1 MKLLIGQI
9 LPFITITIFVL
20 GVFYRLG
27 RWVGAR
33 IVHNVTLSDPW
44 LKSGGEVAVKIGT
57 EAFLFRS
64 LFKFDKALW
73 AGAFIMHFAL
83 LNVLGGHVVGFG
95 LLGEQFAYIPGIT
108 AEMSKD
114 ASNLLGTVFG
124 IVLFLSIAY
133 LLIRRFSISEVKS
146 ISNSSD
152 VVWLVYLLLI
162 VGVGNIMR
170 LFRQFHIEYEPV
182 RDYIVALFTLQPVV
196 GMELLESYFFLT
208 HFLLVQI
215 LLIVFPFSK
224 LMHLFGMFAERWIVN
239 RVYHDPAPGMP
250 NIDIPAARKA
260 GLGLPSGGGGE
271 SASEGV

>member
-9 LPFITITIFVL
+9 LPFITIIIFVL

-27 RWVGAR
+27 RWVGAG
-33 IVHNVTLSDPW
+33 IVHNITLSDPW
-44 LKSGGEVAVKIGT
+44 LKTNGEVALKIGT

-64 LFKFDKALW
+64 FFKFDKALW
-73 AGAFIMHFAL
+73 AGALLMHFAL

-108 AEMSKD
+108 PEMSVQ
-114 ASNLLGTVFG
+114 ASDFLGTLFG
-124 IVLFLSIAY
+124 IVLFVTLAY
-133 LLIRRFSISEVKS
+133 LLIRRYTITPLKQMN
-146 ISNSSD
+146 NSSD
-152 VVWLVYLLLI
+152 VLWLVYLLLI

-170 LFRQFHIEYEPV
+170 LFDQFHIEYHLV
-182 RDYIVALFTLQPVV
+182 RDYVIALFTLQPVV
-196 GMELLESYFFLT
+196 NMELLQSSFFLI

-250 NIDIPAARKA
+250 NIDVAAARKA
-260 GLGLPSGGGGE
+260 RLSAVPASSE
-271 SASEGV
+271 SAAQEGV

>member
-33 IVHNVTLSDPW
+33 IVHNITLSDPF
-44 LKSGGEVAVKIGT
+44 LQSKGEVAVKIGT

-73 AGAFIMHFAL
+73 AGALLMHFAL

-95 LLGEQFAYIPGIT
+95 FLGEQFALVPGIT
-108 AEMSKD
+108 PEMSKD
-114 ASNLLGTVFG
+114 ASSFLGTVFG
-124 IVLFLSIAY
+124 IVLFISIAY
-133 LLIRRFSISEVKS
+133 LLVRRFTISTVRS

-152 VVWLVYLLLI
+152 ILWLVYLLLI

-170 LFRQFHIEYEPV
+170 LFHQFGVEYEPV

-196 GMELLESYFFLT
+196 QMELLNNVFFLT

-239 RVYHDPAPGMP
+239 RIYHDPAPGMP
-250 NIDIPAARKA
+250 NIDVPAAREA
-260 GLGLPSGGGGE
+260 GLGIPSGGGE
-271 SASEGV
+271 TASEGV

>member
-1 MKLLIGQI
+1 VKLLIGQI

-27 RWVGAR
+27 RWAGAR
-33 IVHNVTLSDPW
+33 IVHNITLSDPW
-44 LKSGGEVAVKIGT
+44 LKTNGEVALKIGT

-95 LLGEQFAYIPGIT
+95 FLGEQFAFIPGVT
-108 AEMSKD
+108 PEMSKD
-114 ASNLLGTVFG
+114 ASNFLGTFFG
-124 IVLFLSIAY
+124 IVLFVSIAY
-133 LLIRRFSISEVKS
+133 LLIRRFTITEVKA

-152 VVWLVYLLLI
+152 ILWLVYLLLI

-170 LFRQFHIEYEPV
+170 LFHQFHIEYEPV
-182 RDYIVALFTLQPVV
+182 RDYIVALFTFQPVV
-196 GMELLESYFFLT
+196 DMELLDSTFFLI

-215 LLIVFPFSK
+215 LLILFPFSK

-250 NIDIPAARKA
+250 NIDVEAARRA
-260 GLGLPSGGGGE
+260 RLAAPASGGE

>member
-9 LPFITITIFVL
+9 LPYITITIFVL

-33 IVHNVTLSDPW
+33 IVHNITLSDPF
-44 LKSGGEVAVKIGT
+44 LRTNGQVALKIGA

-64 LFKFDKALW
+64 IFIFDKALW

-83 LNVLGGHVVGFG
+83 LNVLGGHIVGFG
-95 LLGEQFAYIPGIT
+95 FLGEQFAFIPGIT
-108 AEMSKD
+108 PEMSKD
-114 ASNLLGTVFG
+114 MSNFLGTFFG
-124 IVLFLSIAY
+124 IVLFISIAY
-133 LLIRRFSISEVKS
+133 LLIRRFAIAEVRA
-146 ISNSSD
+146 ISNTSD
-152 VVWLVYLLLI
+152 ILWLIYLLLI

-170 LFRQFHIEYEPV
+170 LFPQYHIEYELV
-182 RDYIVALFTLQPVV
+182 REYVIALATFQPVLN
-196 GMELLESYFFLT
+196 MELLDSVFFLI

-215 LLIVFPFSK
+215 LLILFPFSK

-239 RVYHDPAPGMP
+239 RVYHDPAPGLP
-250 NIDIPAARKA
+250 NVDVAAARRA
-260 GLGLPSGGGGE
+260 RLAAASGSK